1 MPTKEE
7 YDAMTDNELRKYAST
22 LPLTYNKNWSRAEK
36 DLYNAIQRRD
46 YKLRKQGK
54 TFEYVPKLEI
64 QAKGSSTASELP
76 TERQMSE
83 EKAKQIIADA
93 VKARKARQKLR
104 YEADDYFFEKGLFNI
119 PEKYQKKLTDYQ
131 KKLYKESWEKYKKE
145 MEKERQ
151 ERKERQEKEFYLAIR
166 GRSPPTNQ
174 RFRPDY

>member
-46 YKLRKQGK
+46 YRLRKQGK

-76 TERQMSE
+76 TERKMSE
-83 EKAKQIIADA
+83 EKAKQILADA
-93 VKARKARQKLR
+93 FKFKLAKDKV
-104 YEADDYFFEKGLFNI
+104 EN
-119 PEKYQKKLTDYQ
+119 
-131 KKLYKESWEKYKKE
+131 
-145 MEKERQ
+145 EKEYSEYNYDKRIWKNTP
-151 ERKERQEKEFYLAIR
+151 ETRRRALAFIKAHDAYMMKKY
-166 GRSPPTNQ
+166 PNYKPYK
-174 RFRPDY
+174 PDY